1 METTFNVLIVD
12 DEENNIDSLGSGF
25 DWSAHGISAVY
36 GAPDASEARE
46 IIAGTHVDIMICDI
60 EMPGESGLELIEW
73 MREQKNLNAVETE
86 YIILTCY
93 PEYNYMRKAIQLGC
107 SDYLIKPVD
116 YDDLAGVIDKT
127 IRTIRNN
134 RLCQPAVPAPENEP
148 GASGNLII
156 DKLIPY
162 LKEHL
167 CEHLTITDMARY
179 LSLNPQYMMR
189 LFKKTAGMSILE
201 YVTAE
206 KMKTARE
213 LLRTTDWSN
222 ELISDHLGYG
232 SPGYLIKLFK
242 NQYHMTPR
250 EYRKSIAQNIQ
261 RQDHIQE
268 R

>member
-1 METTFNVLIVD
+1 MEATYNVLIVD
-12 DEENNIDSLGSGF
+12 DEENNIDSLKSGF
-25 DWSAHGISAVY
+25 DWRAHGISDVY

-46 IIAGTHVDIMICDI
+46 FIARTHIDIMICDI

-127 IRTIRNN
+127 VRTIRNN
-134 RLCQPAVPAPENEP
+134 RLCQTAAPAPENES
-148 GASGNLII
+148 GASGNLIS

-179 LSLNPQYMMR
+179 LALNPQYMMR
-189 LFKKTAGMSILE
+189 LFKKTTGVSILE

-206 KMKTARE
+206 KMKMARD

-222 ELISDHLGYG
+222 EFISDHLGYG
-232 SPGYLIKLFK
+232 SPGYFIKLFK

-250 EYRKSIAQNIQ
+250 EYRKSLPQNG
-261 RQDHIQE
+261 QE

>member
-1 METTFNVLIVD
+1 MRTTYNVLIVD
-12 DEENNIDSLGSGF
+12 DEINNIESLKSGF
-25 DWSAHGISAVY
+25 DWNAHGISDIF
-36 GAPDASEARE
+36 GASDASEARE
-46 IIAGTHVDIMICDI
+46 ILAERHIDIMICDI

-73 MREQKNLNAVETE
+73 MREQKNLNAAETE

-116 YDDLAGVIDKT
+116 DDELARVLDKT
-127 IRTIRNN
+127 LLSIRNN
-134 RLCQPAVPAPENEP
+134 RLCQPEVPEP
-148 GASGNLII
+148 DPYEPGNLIT

-162 LKEHL
+162 LKAHL

-179 LSLNPQYMMR
+179 LALNPQYMMR
-189 LFKKTAGMSILE
+189 LFKKTTGVSILE
-201 YVTAE
+201 YVTSE
-206 KMKTARE
+206 KMKQARE

-222 ELISDHLGYG
+222 EIISDHLGYG
-232 SPGYLIKLFK
+232 SQGYFIRLFK

-250 EYRKSIAQNIQ
+250 EYRKSLAQST
-261 RQDHIQE
+261 QE

>member
-1 METTFNVLIVD
+1 METTYNVLIVD
-12 DEENNIDSLGSGF
+12 DEANNIESLQSEF
-25 DWSAHGISAVY
+25 DWNAHGISSVY
-36 GAPDASEARE
+36 GASDASEARE
-46 IIAGTHVDIMICDI
+46 IIAGTHIDIMICDI

-73 MREQKNLNAVETE
+73 MREQKNLNAVDTE

-116 YDDLAGVIDKT
+116 IDELTRVLDKT
-127 IRTIRNN
+127 LASIRNN
-134 RLCQPAVPAPENEP
+134 RQFQPAVPEAGIYEP
-148 GASGNLII
+148 GNLIT

-162 LKEHL
+162 LNDHL

-179 LSLNPQYMMR
+179 LALNPQYMMR
-189 LFKKTAGMSILE
+189 LFKKTTGISILE
-201 YVTAE
+201 YVTFE
-206 KMKTARE
+206 KMKLARE

-222 ELISDHLGYG
+222 EIISDHLGYG
-232 SPGYLIKLFK
+232 SQGYFIKLFK

-250 EYRKSIAQNIQ
+250 EFRKNLTQN
-261 RQDHIQE
+261 RQE